1 MPFSKFRTNKDQLRF
16 SKEQSYV
23 WIEHSPVCT
32 KVVDLDFNLQFM
44 SSSGVKALAIKDVS
58 EYYGK
63 PYPFDFYP
71 PSFRDEM
78 SKNLRKSRDTGKVVK
93 QEAAVVDTHGNEVW
107 FQSTI
112 SPVKEVGENG
122 DESIEYLMVVSIDVT
137 RQHIGRRKLEQLND
151 ELERTVYRRTLE
163 LERTN
168 QLLHHQAETDFLT
181 DLPNRLAFDRY
192 ISENIAL
199 AKRDK
204 QSLSLLMVD
213 VDEFKTYNDKYGHD
227 IGDVVLKKIAA
238 AIANTLV
245 RNMDIAVR
253 YGGEEFAIILP
264 GVDAE
269 SAFSMA
275 EKVRRNVERLKIS
288 YGNNDIIGNI
298 TVSIGVASLIHDE
311 LNATDIVKQADKA
324 LYTAKNA
331 GRNNSQIYI
340 TA

>member
-1 MPFSKFRTNKDQLRF
+1 MPFSKFRTDKDQLRF

-71 PSFRDEM
+71 QPFRDEM
-78 SKNLRKSRDTGKVVK
+78 SKNLIKSRDTGKVVK

-112 SPVKEVGENG
+112 SPVREVGETG
-122 DESIEYLMVVSIDVT
+122 VESIAYLMVVSIDVT
-137 RQHIGRRKLEQLND
+137 AQNIGRQKLEQLND

-181 DLPNRLAFDRY
+181 DLPNRLAFDR
-192 ISENIAL
+192 NIGEHIVL
-199 AKRDK
+199 AKRHK

-213 VDEFKTYNDKYGHD
+213 VDEFKSYNDRYGHD
-227 IGDVVLKKIAA
+227 IGDIVLKKVAA

-245 RNMDIAVR
+245 GNMDVAVR
-253 YGGEEFAIILP
+253 YGGEEFAVILP
-264 GVDAE
+264 DMDAE
-269 SAFSMA
+269 MGFSIA
-275 EKVRRNVERLKIS
+275 EKVRRNVQRLKIS
-288 YGNNDIIGNI
+288 DGNNDIIGNI
-298 TVSIGVASLIHDE
+298 TVSIGVASLIYDQ
-311 LNATDIVKQADKA
+311 LNSTDIVKQADKA
-324 LYTAKNA
+324 LYSAKNY

-340 TA
+340 TD